1 VRIFIGIK
9 LEEGVL
15 AQIEK
20 ELKPFKKMKTSI
32 RWTKPENI
40 HLTLKFVGEVAADVY
55 PEMERAVASF
65 HFGQKPFKINF
76 RGLGK
81 FPAGD
86 ELNIFW
92 IGLEPVVELET
103 LFRRI
108 EDILTRFGVEKETRR
123 FLPHITVGRNKAR
136 FQFEPLLNELE
147 KKSDVRLGESIVSSF
162 QIFESRLA
170 PRGPVYTIRSE
181 VAIA

>member
-9 LEEGVL
+9 LEEDIR

-20 ELKPFKKMKTSI
+20 ELKPFKKMKTPI
-32 RWTKPENI
+32 RWTEPENI
-40 HLTLKFVGEVAADVY
+40 HLTLKFVGEVSADIY
-55 PEMERAVASF
+55 PEMERAVASG
-65 HFGQKPFKINF
+65 HFELKPFRINF

-86 ELNIFW
+86 EVHIFW
-92 IGLEPVVELET
+92 AGIEPVVELET

-108 EDILTRFGVEKETRR
+108 EDILIRFGVEKETRR
-123 FLPHITVGRNKAR
+123 FLPHITVGRNRAR
-136 FQFEPLLNELE
+136 FPFKSLLNELE
-147 KKSDVRLGESIVSSF
+147 KKCDVRLGESIASSF
-162 QIFESRLA
+162 QIFESRLT
-170 PRGPVYTIRSE
+170 PRGPIYTVRQE